1 MPAKLLI
8 ECSSIYDKFDSV
20 GAAVDNN
27 GSYVIGSLPG
37 RGRLY
42 VPGIAQNHAVIWVQ
56 QNGVSLVLIY
66 ETLSINTASS
76 YLYAH

>member
-56 QNGVSLVLIY
+56 
-66 ETLSINTASS
+66 
-76 YLYAH
+76 